1 MNIDTVGWDIGGA
14 HLKAVALHADGQ
26 IIQVTQL
33 PCPLWQGLN
42 RLREALLDMSRTIP
56 LAQVRRHAV
65 TMTGELA
72 DCFPD
77 RRTGVRELIRAACD
91 WIGPEALFF
100 SGQAGLM
107 GAHRIQTTDLDW
119 IGSANW
125 LASAQWAAR
134 RCPHALLIDIGSTT
148 TDLTLLM
155 NGEVRARG
163 YTDHERLRYDELV
176 YHGVVRTPVMT
187 IAECAPFEGEWVTL
201 MNEQF
206 ATAADV
212 YRLTGELPDHA
223 DQHPAA
229 DGGGTGASCSIQRL
243 ARMIGRDSD
252 SAARQRWV
260 GLAHYF
266 RERQLQR
273 LSSAVSRQISRAD
286 DGRSM
291 DLVGAGV
298 GRYLIRDIARR
309 LQLRYRD
316 AAHWLRGETSHALFD
331 AADCLPAAAVAELGR
346 TWR

>member
-14 HLKAVALHADGQ
+14 HLKAVALHEDGR
-26 IIQVTQL
+26 IIRVTQL
-33 PCPLWQGLN
+33 PCPLWQGLD
-42 RLREALLDMSRTIP
+42 RLREALLDISTDIP
-56 LAQVRRHAV
+56 FDSVRRHAV

-77 RRTGVRELIRAACD
+77 RRAGVTALIRAARD
-91 WIGPEALFF
+91 WIGPDVLFF
-100 SGQAGLM
+100 AGRSGLLPTY
-107 GAHRIQTTDLDW
+107 RIQDTDVGR

-125 LASAQWAAR
+125 LASAEWAAA
-134 RCPHALLIDIGSTT
+134 RCPKALLIDTGSTT

-155 NGEVRARG
+155 NGEVLARG

-212 YRLTGELPDHA
+212 YRLTGELPEHV
-223 DQHPAA
+223 DQHPPA
-229 DGGGTGASCSIQRL
+229 DGGGNDASCSIQRL
-243 ARMIGRDSD
+243 ARMIGRDSY
-252 SAARQRWV
+252 SAAQQRWV
-260 GLAHYF
+260 SLAHYL
-266 RERQLQR
+266 RERQIQR
-273 LSSAVSRQISRAD
+273 LGSAVSRQISRAD
-286 DGRSM
+286 DASGLE
-291 DLVGAGV
+291 LVGAGV
-298 GRYLIRDIARR
+298 GRFLIRDIAAR
-309 LQLRYRD
+309 LRLGYKD
-316 AAHWLRGETSHALFD
+316 ATYWLHRKTIGSNFD